1 MRNIHILIAVLTL
14 FPLGAIAQA
23 PLSDITTPKE
33 SIGFNMGD
41 DYCLANNVQMES
53 YWRTLARES
62 DRMSLEVIGESEGGR
77 DILMAVVTSPDFHCG
92 HRCCGIP
99 GLSAL
104 QSCSP
109 PSPSRPKASAST
121 LAGTTAPACTS
132 GRLLGR

>member
-62 DRMSLEVIGESEGGR
+62 DRMSLEVIGESEGPR
-77 DILMAVVTSPDFHCG
+77 DPLGLPGERRFLTLFSSTPNGTLWTPTGSQIDHVVRILDPHCV
-92 HRCCGIP
+92 
-99 GLSAL
+99 
-104 QSCSP
+104 
-109 PSPSRPKASAST
+109 
-121 LAGTTAPACTS
+121 
-132 GRLLGR
+132 